1 VNRLRL
7 PGAAANLMKILHMLF
22 ALASILMIVSGCV
35 SPDLSQSRHFDSL
48 TIQGTP
54 QFDEQVEKALALLKA
69 QSPAGYATVTR
80 YIGIV
85 QQYKHS
91 GMEVHH
97 RPPIF
102 QFNGNSAYVSV
113 TWCAGVIAHDSFH
126 SKLYFDY
133 KKQHPW
139 VIRVPGEVY
148 GGEQAERACLEHQL
162 SVLKDIAAPTSE
174 IDWCRQCQT
183 NRYWEVKYQN
193 RSW

>member
-1 VNRLRL
+1 
-7 PGAAANLMKILHMLF
+7 MKILHMLF

-48 TIQGTP
+48 TLQGTP
-54 QFDEQVEKALALLKA
+54 RFDEQVEKALALLKA
-69 QSPAGYATVTR
+69 QSPAGYATVTN
-80 YIGIV
+80 YFGIV

-102 QFNGNSAYVSV
+102 QLNGNSAYVSV

-139 VIRVPGEVY
+139 AIWVPGEVY
-148 GGEQAERACLEHQL
+148 GGERAERSCLEHQL
-162 SVLKDIAAPTSE
+162 SV
-174 IDWCRQCQT
+174 
-183 NRYWEVKYQN
+183 
-193 RSW
+193 